1 MMIVSATT
9 LLVLVTG
16 LLLIA
21 LFLWMYI
28 RISQHDTRMT
38 NTVNQLLLPVLS
50 ILVVAF
56 NLLYSGHKNIST
68 CTVAFNWTFY
78 IGIAI
83 AVLFMLS
90 GFVRFVL
97 RGADR
102 NRSLITRPVLLAAA
116 ILTLTILIEYLGGCL
131 YL

>member
-1 MMIVSATT
+1 MIVSATT